1 MRVSPPPSTSV
12 LLCRRT
18 AAAFIAMP
26 ALWTGVRA
34 LAQVGRRFTPSQTEG
49 PYYPAAFPR
58 DSDFDLLKNGN
69 LSYGK
74 GEPAWVTG
82 QVVDF
87 RGKPVAGAQ
96 VEIWQADA
104 DGHYDHPKDGSR
116 SDPAFQAFGKVI
128 VGTDGGYR
136 FRTIK
141 PVPYTGRTPHIH
153 FKVRLGSREVLTTQ
167 LYVQGDPGNAKDFLW
182 RNMRDD
188 EREALAV
195 PFVRSPEGWQARFEI
210 VLEV

>member
-1 MRVSPPPSTSV
+1 MRTMPLPATP
-12 LLCRRT
+12 LLLRRRAV
-18 AAAFIAMP
+18 AAVIAMP
-26 ALWTGVRA
+26 ALWTGARA
-34 LAQVGRRFTPSQTEG
+34 LAQARRRVTPSQTEG
-49 PYYPAAFPR
+49 PYYPVTIPR
-58 DSDFDLLKNGN
+58 DSDFDLLKNGSW
-69 LSYGK
+69 SYSK

-87 RGKPVAGAQ
+87 HGKPVGGAQ

-104 DGHYDHPKDGSR
+104 DGHYDHPRDGGK

-128 VGTDGGYR
+128 AGADGGYR